1 MAVNVKKSY
10 VWTVVYE
17 MNTKAIFYGNE
28 FYLSSSESKI
38 AFIDFLNHSSQVWFS
53 YIRSH
58 QFITSQFYYEPT

>member
-1 MAVNVKKSY
+1 MRQIELQFTYHNGCECY

-38 AFIDFLNHSSQVWFS
+38 AFI
-53 YIRSH
+53 
-58 QFITSQFYYEPT
+58 FIS